1 MLLIHCPYCED
12 DRPELEFRHAG
23 EAHIAR
29 PASEGEAGP
38 AVAAALY
45 LRTNARGVV
54 FERWR
59 HIHGCGRFFNA
70 ARHSVSDAF
79 LAFYKVGEPRP
90 ELEGVGP
97 DLGPNLAPNTGPNPG
112 LDRLG
117 AGATPATVGLEGQP
131 SPITPEGGAIPPVPH
146 PSVGPDLSFADTD
159 RESAARADSGNA
171 ASRETTSDG
180 ESA

>member
-23 EAHIAR
+23 EAHISR
-29 PASEGEAGP
+29 PASDADAGE
-38 AVAAALY
+38 AVAASLY

-79 LAFYKVGEPRP
+79 LAFYKAGEPRP
-90 ELEGVGP
+90 ELENVDP
-97 DLGPNLAPNTGPNPG
+97 DLG

-131 SPITPEGGAIPPVPH
+131 SPITPEGGPIPPVPH
-146 PSVGPDLSFADTD
+146 PSVGPDGTFAELDADTD
-159 RESAARADSGNA
+159 GEPDDNAVAREK
-171 ASRETTSDG
+171 TSNG

>member
-23 EAHIAR
+23 EAHISR
-29 PASEGEAGP
+29 PAADAEAGA
-38 AVAAALY
+38 AVAASLY

-79 LAFYKVGEPRP
+79 LAFYKAGKPRP
-90 ELEGVGP
+90 KLDGLDEKSSSS
-97 DLGPNLAPNTGPNPG
+97 DLS

-146 PSVGPDLSFADTD
+146 PSVGPDGTFAETD
-159 RESAARADSGNA
+159 ADADAGPGDRAATREQ
-171 ASRETTSDG
+171 ASKG

>member
-1 MLLIHCPYCED
+1 MLLIHCPHCED

-29 PASEGEAGP
+29 PAADIDAGE
-38 AVAAALY
+38 AVAASLY

-79 LAFYKVGEPRP
+79 LAFYKAGEPRP
-90 ELEGVGP
+90 ELEDVGSE
-97 DLGPNLAPNTGPNPG
+97 LG

-117 AGATPATVGLEGQP
+117 AGSTPATVGLEGQP
-131 SPITPEGGAIPPVPH
+131 SPIDASTSDIPPVPA
-146 PSVGPDLSFADTD
+146 PGVGPDGTFRKGGDDADRVEGEPMT
-159 RESAARADSGNA
+159 SGPNA
-171 ASRETTSDG
+171 GGTGRSNG
-180 ESA
+180 ENA